1 MKLGIHKTFKGE
13 KLYRE
18 VWRDVVGYEGLYE
31 VSNLGRV
38 RSLDKEIIITGVQK
52 RPVKGIK
59 KGKIFTPSQ
68 NPQGYYY
75 TTLHKNKKTKTVR
88 VHRLVAQ
95 AFIPNPENKPYI
107 DHINTIKTD
116 NRVQNLR
123 WATQKENCN
132 NKLTRKHISEA
143 KIGKKYSEERKMN
156 MREKSPFK
164 IRVMCVETGI
174 IYKSAMEAGR
184 QTGISQGNI
193 SSACRGERGKAGG
206 YHWEYLKSN

>member
-1 MKLGIHKTFKGE
+1 MLKLGVHKTFKG
-13 KLYRE
+13 KRLYEE
-18 VWRDVVGYEGLYE
+18 VWKDVVGYEGLYK

-52 RPVKGIK
+52 HPVKGIK
-59 KGKIFTPSQ
+59 KGKIFNPSQ
-68 NPQGYYY
+68 NPQGYYS
-75 TTLHKNKKTKTVR
+75 TTLHKDKKIKLVR
-88 VHRLVAQ
+88 VHRLVAM

-123 WATQKENCN
+123 WVTQKENCN
-132 NKLTRKHISEA
+132 NELTRKHNSES

-156 MREKSPFK
+156 MRENSSLKM
-164 IRVMCVETGI
+164 RVMCVETGI

-184 QTGISQGNI
+184 QTGIPQGNI

-206 YHWEYLKSN
+206 YRWKLV

>member
-1 MKLGIHKTFKGE
+1 MLKLGTHKTFKGK

-18 VWRDVVGYEGLYE
+18 VWRDVVGYEGLYK

-38 RSLDKEIIITGVQK
+38 RSFDWKIIITGVQK
-52 RPVKGIK
+52 QPVDGIRKGRILNPSENP
-59 KGKIFTPSQ
+59 KGYFDV
-68 NPQGYYY
+68 
-75 TTLHKNKKTKTVR
+75 TLHKDKKPKRVR

-107 DHINTIKTD
+107 DHINTIRTD

-156 MREKSPFK
+156 MRENSPLK
-164 IRVMCVETGI
+164 MRVMCVETGI

-184 QTGISQGNI
+184 QTGIPQGNI

-206 YHWEYLKSN
+206 YRWKLV